1 MAYFAKLNGSN
12 IVEQVHVVHDNNAS
26 TEQAGID
33 FLHALY
39 KNNDT
44 WKQTYKDR
52 SQRKNFAGPGYT
64 YDAERNAFLLP
75 KPNFSSWVL
84 NEDTCQWEAPVAYP
98 ADGTSDKRYHWN
110 EETTSWD
117 LS

>member
-1 MAYFAKLNGSN
+1 MAYFAKLNNSN
-12 IVEQVHVVHDNNAS
+12 IVEQVVVVNDNDAS
-26 TEQAGID
+26 TEQDGID

-52 SQRKNFAGPGYT
+52 SQRKNYAGPGYI
-64 YDAERNAFLLP
+64 YEAERNAFYLP
-75 KPNFSSWVL
+75 KPYPSWVL
-84 NEDTCQWEAPVAYP
+84 NETTCKWEAPVAYP
-98 ADGTSDKRYHWN
+98 DDGTVDKRYHWN

-117 LS
+117 VS